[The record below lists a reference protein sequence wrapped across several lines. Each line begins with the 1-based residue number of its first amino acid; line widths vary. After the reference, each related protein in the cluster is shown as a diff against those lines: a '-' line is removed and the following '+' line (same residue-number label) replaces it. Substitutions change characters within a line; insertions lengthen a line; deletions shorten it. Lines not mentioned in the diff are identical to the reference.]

1 MGESIRWLVMAQAEG
16 VGRRRLATLMTAVPD
31 PQQAWRLSAHEL
43 ACLEGWSRMAAS
55 ALVAVRQSR
64 EAWAKAEADWRAAE
78 RSGLHVFTLADA
90 SYPRRLRLI
99 PDPPPLLYQA
109 GPGVPDDRPTI
120 AIVGTRKP
128 TPYGLSVAERFGAD
142 LAAAGA
148 VVISGMALGIDSAAH
163 RGALRAGGLSVAVLG
178 TGADVPYPRAAT
190 GLYRRLVE
198 TGAVLSELPPG
209 TGARPEAFPE
219 RNRII
224 SGLADAV
231 VVVEAGEKSGT
242 LITVQSALEQGRE
255 VFAVPGP
262 VWSPMSVGPHR
273 LLGEGAALGLS
284 AEQILAEL
292 GVERTL
298 GRSTPANLTPAEARL
313 LAWMGD
319 SPWSPGDLVEATG
332 LAPAEVQARLTLL
345 AVRGHVQILP
355 SGQFLRVGETGAIG
369 V

>member
-16 VGRRRLATLMTAVPD
+16 VGRRRLATLMTTVPD
-31 PQQAWRLSAHEL
+31 PVAAWRMTAAEL
-43 ACLEGWSRMAAS
+43 TSLEGWSRPSAAN
-55 ALVAVRQSR
+55 LVAARRNPVLWTR
-64 EAWAKAEADWRAAE
+64 AEADWRAAE
-78 RSGLHVFTLADA
+78 RAGLKLISLADPD
-90 SYPRRLRLI
+90 YPRRLRLI

-109 GPGVPDDRPTI
+109 GPGVPDDRPAI

-163 RGALRAGGLSVAVLG
+163 RGALRTGGLSVAVLG
-178 TGADVPYPRAAT
+178 TGADVPYPRTST
-190 GLYRRLVE
+190 GLYRRLLE

-224 SGLADAV
+224 SGLADAI

-262 VWSPMSVGPHR
+262 IWSPMSVGPHR

-284 AEQILAEL
+284 AQQILAEL
-292 GVERTL
+292 GVESATGRTQQ
-298 GRSTPANLTPAEARL
+298 ANVGPEEARL

-319 SPWSPGDLVEATG
+319 GTWTAGDLVQATG
-332 LAPAEVQARLTLL
+332 LSPAEVQARLTLL
-345 AVRGHVQILP
+345 AVQGLVQILP
-355 SGQFLRVGETGAIG
+355 GGQFLRVGETGAIG

>member
-16 VGRRRLATLMTAVPD
+16 VGRRRLATLMAAVPD
-31 PQQAWRLSAHEL
+31 PVAAWRLTASEL
-43 ACLEGWSRMAAS
+43 AALEGWSRPVAS
-55 ALVAVRQSR
+55 NLVAARQSPV
-64 EAWAKAEADWRAAE
+64 AWARAEADWRAAE
-78 RSGLHVFTLADA
+78 RAGLQLIALA
-90 SYPRRLRLI
+90 SPHYPRRLRLI

-109 GPGVPDDRPTI
+109 GPGVPDDRPAI

-148 VVISGMALGIDSAAH
+148 VVISGLALGIDSAAH
-163 RGALRAGGLSVAVLG
+163 RGALRVGGLSVAVLG
-178 TGADVPYPRAAT
+178 TGADVPYPRASTA
-190 GLYRRLVE
+190 LYRRLVE

-209 TGARPEAFPE
+209 TGARAEAFPE

-224 SGLADAV
+224 SGLADAI
-231 VVVEAGEKSGT
+231 VVVEAGERSGT

-284 AEQILAEL
+284 ATQILAEL
-292 GVERTL
+292 GLEATMNRHAPPNL
-298 GRSTPANLTPAEARL
+298 GPEEAQL

-319 SPWSPGDLVEATG
+319 GPWTAGALVQATG
-332 LAPAEVQARLTLL
+332 LSPAEVQARLTLL
-345 AVRGHVQILP
+345 AVRGLVQILP
-355 SGQFLRVGETGAIG
+355 GGQFLRVGETGAIG

>member
-1 MGESIRWLVMAQAEG
+1 MGESIRWLVVAEVEG
-16 VGRRRLATLMTAVPD
+16 VGRRRLAALMTAAPNPVD
-31 PQQAWRLSAHEL
+31 AWRLSVTEL
-43 ACLEGWSRMAAS
+43 ASLEGWNRQAAS
-55 ALVAVRQSR
+55 ALVAARQNPVL
-64 EAWAKAEADWRAAE
+64 WAKAEATWRAAE
-78 RSGLHVFTLADA
+78 RAALRLVTLADA
-90 SYPRRLRLI
+90 DYPRRLRSI

-109 GPGVPDDRPTI
+109 GPGLPDDRPAI

-148 VVISGMALGIDSAAH
+148 VVISGLALGIDSAAH
-163 RGALRAGGLSVAVLG
+163 RGALRVGGLSAAVLG
-178 TGADVPYPRAAT
+178 TGADVPYPRAST

-231 VVVEAGEKSGT
+231 VVVEAGERSGT

-262 VWSPMSVGPHR
+262 IWSPMSVGPHR

-284 AEQILAEL
+284 AAQILADL
-292 GVERTL
+292 GLEATSNRIAPADL
-298 GRSTPANLTPAEARL
+298 GPEEARL

-319 SPWSPGDLVEATG
+319 VAWAPGDLVEATG
-332 LAPAEVQARLTLL
+332 LAPAEVQARLTIL
-345 AVRGHVQILP
+345 AVRGLVQILP
-355 SGQFLRVGETGAIG
+355 GGQFLRVGETGAIG

>member
-1 MGESIRWLVMAQAEG
+1 MGDAIRWLVMAQAEG
-16 VGRRRLATLMTAVPD
+16 VGRRRLATLMAAVPD
-31 PQQAWRLSAHEL
+31 PVAAWRLSASEL
-43 ACLEGWSRMAAS
+43 AGLEGWGRGAAS
-55 ALVAVRQSR
+55 TAVAIRQSR
-64 EAWAKAEADWRAAE
+64 EAWAKAEATWRAAE
-78 RSGLHVFTLADA
+78 RSGLRVVTLPDPL
-90 SYPRRLRLI
+90 YPRRLRTI

-109 GPGVPDDRPTI
+109 GQGVPDDRPTI

-148 VVISGMALGIDSAAH
+148 VIISGLALGIDSAAH
-163 RGALRAGGLSVAVLG
+163 RGALRVGGLSAAVLG
-178 TGADVPYPRAAT
+178 TGADVPYPRSST

-209 TGARPEAFPE
+209 TGARAEAFPE

-231 VVVEAGEKSGT
+231 VVVEAGERSGT

-273 LLGEGAALGLS
+273 LIGEGAALGLS
-284 AEQILAEL
+284 AAQILAEL
-292 GVERTL
+292 GLERAV
-298 GRSTPANLTPAEARL
+298 GRSLPPNLSAEELRL

-319 SPWSPGDLVEATG
+319 RPWAPGELVQAMG
-332 LAPAEVQARLTLL
+332 LSPAEVQARLTML
-345 AVRGHVQILP
+345 ALQGLVQNLP
-355 SGQFLRVGETGAIG
+355 GGQFIRVGETGAIG

>member
-16 VGRRRLATLMTAVPD
+16 VGRRRLATLMAAVPD
-31 PQQAWRLSAHEL
+31 PVAAWRLSASEL
-43 ACLEGWSRMAAS
+43 AGLEGWSRSAAGHLE
-55 ALVAVRQSR
+55 AARRNPV
-64 EAWAKAEADWRAAE
+64 AWAKAEADWRAAE
-78 RSGLHVFTLADA
+78 RAGLQLIALPD
-90 SYPRRLRLI
+90 SRYPRRLRQI

-109 GPGVPDDRPTI
+109 GPGVPDDRPAI

-178 TGADVPYPRAAT
+178 TGADVPYPRAST

-209 TGARPEAFPE
+209 TGARAEAFPE

-231 VVVEAGEKSGT
+231 IVVEAGEKSGT

-262 VWSPMSVGPHR
+262 IWSPMSVGPHR

-284 AEQILAEL
+284 AQQILAEL
-292 GVERTL
+292 GLEATTSQRV
-298 GRSTPANLTPAEARL
+298 PVNLSPEEARL

-319 SPWSPGDLVEATG
+319 GPWSAGELVQATG
-332 LAPAEVQARLTLL
+332 LSPAEIQSHLTLL
-345 AVRGHVQILP
+345 AVRGLVQILP
-355 SGQFLRVGETGAIG
+355 GGQFLRVGETGAIG